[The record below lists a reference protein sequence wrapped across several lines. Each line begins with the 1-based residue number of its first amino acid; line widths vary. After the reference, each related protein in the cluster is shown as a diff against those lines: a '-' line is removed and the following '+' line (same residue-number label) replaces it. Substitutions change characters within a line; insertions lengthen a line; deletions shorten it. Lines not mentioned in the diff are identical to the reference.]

1 MFASLFV
8 AGWECALLSLEA
20 SNVIGMRLEM
30 LAKGDNRAFQE
41 AELMVSEK
49 LEALTQASADLI
61 AGVSSSVIRANYR
74 AVIQANEVRLRA
86 AQNAMIPSMTRS
98 YRGS

>member
-74 AVIQANEVRLRA
+74 AVIQANEVRLRV
-86 AQNAMIPSMTRS
+86 AQNAMIPSTMKS
-98 YRGS
+98 HWAS